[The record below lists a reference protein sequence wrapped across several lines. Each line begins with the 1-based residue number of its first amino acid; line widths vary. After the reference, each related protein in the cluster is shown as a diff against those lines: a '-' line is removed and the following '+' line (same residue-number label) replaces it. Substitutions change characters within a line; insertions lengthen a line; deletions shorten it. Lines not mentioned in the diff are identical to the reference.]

1 MNRTSTVTVALAG
14 SLLVAA
20 MTGTMTPAQA
30 QEAKPIV
37 IGSTLPLTGPLQT
50 LGALVREANQ
60 QAIADVNAAGGVQ
73 VGGAKRRIEYRILD
87 NKSDP
92 NLVTQQARS
101 LVLEQGAVGLL
112 GSFTPPLSIPL
123 SNVAEQLQVPAVFT
137 NTPVEA
143 WQSAN
148 PRGWKYAWDVFVSE
162 TQMTRL
168 HLEAGKLAGTNKR
181 VALFTDTEDD
191 GVVFGQ
197 LWEKHAPQQGFQV
210 VYRAKFPIGTTDF
223 NPFIQRA
230 KAADADL
237 VFAIMIPPDGI
248 ALWKQMKALGY
259 APKMAACEKCA
270 HTVFWPKTLGDLAEG
285 TMMFGWW
292 SPEANHPGTDRV
304 MKLWGDK
311 YGMTTDLET
320 LATNYATANLLIDAI
335 RRAAS
340 AEPKAINA
348 ALAATDARTV
358 VGPVRFERNA
368 HVVPAFLR
376 QWQGSTQARVVP
388 ADASAARLVAPLP
401 GFAK

>member
-1 MNRTSTVTVALAG
+1 MRYASKLALAA
-14 SLLVAA
+14 SMWAAA
-20 MTGTMTPAQA
+20 MVGGTAPAMA
-30 QEAKPIV
+30 QDAAPIV

-60 QAIADVNAAGGVQ
+60 QAVADINADGGLQ
-73 VGGAKRRIEYRILD
+73 VGGVRRRIDYRVLD

-92 NLVTQQARS
+92 NLVTQQARA
-101 LVLEQGAVGLL
+101 LALEHRAVALL

-123 SNVAEQLQVPAVFT
+123 SNVAEQLRVPAVFS

-168 HLEAGKLAGTNKR
+168 HLEAGQLAGSNKR

-191 GVVFGQ
+191 GAVFGQ
-197 LWEKHAPQQGFQV
+197 LWEKHAPQLGFQV

-223 NPFIQRA
+223 NQFIRGA

-270 HTVFWPKTLGDLAEG
+270 HTVFWPKTLGELAEG

-320 LATNYATANLLIDAI
+320 VATNYATAQLLFDAI
-335 RRAAS
+335 RRAGS
-340 AEPKAINA
+340 ADPKAINA
-348 ALAATDARTV
+348 ALGTTDARTV
-358 VGPVRFERNA
+358 VGPVRFEKNA
-368 HVVPAFLR
+368 HIVPAFMR
-376 QWQGSTQARVVP
+376 QWQGSKQARVVP
-388 ADASAARLVAPLP
+388 ADATASRLIVPLP